1 MKRPTNTAEQL
12 APFVSI
18 AGLLLIWEG
27 AVRIF
32 QVPQFILP
40 APSQVI
46 SAGYHIRNLLL
57 YHTGVTL
64 GEALGGL
71 LLAIAIAFLMALL
84 LHNINWLY
92 GMIYPLLI
100 LSQTI
105 PLVILAILLPLWL
118 GWGIAPKIV
127 IVVLV
132 CFFPIVINLLNGLD
146 EVDPDQL
153 SLFHSMGASPLATFF
168 MVKMPAA
175 LPAFFT
181 GIRISATYSLMA
193 AVISEWVGAQRGLG
207 YFMTIKQKAF
217 AIDEVLAAVLVI
229 CLLSY
234 LLVKCTDGLEYWLV
248 PWNRPNLPEEEWN

>member
-1 MKRPTNTAEQL
+1 MKKSARTVEQL
-12 APFVSI
+12 APYISVTGF
-18 AGLLLIWEG
+18 LLFWEA
-27 AVRIF
+27 AVRFF
-32 QVPQFILP
+32 QVPAYILP
-40 APSQVI
+40 APSQVL
-46 SAGYHIRNLLL
+46 SAGYQIRNLLL

-71 LLAIAIAFLMALL
+71 LLAIAVAFLMALL

-92 GMIYPLLI
+92 SAIYPLLI

-118 GWGIAPKIV
+118 GWGITPKIV

-153 SLFHSMGASPLATFF
+153 SLFYSMGASPLATFF
-168 MVKMPAA
+168 MVKLPAA
-175 LPAFFT
+175 LPSFFT

>member
-57 YHTGVTL
+57 YHTGVTM

>member
-1 MKRPTNTAEQL
+1 
-12 APFVSI
+12 
-18 AGLLLIWEG
+18 
-27 AVRIF
+27 
-32 QVPQFILP
+32 
-40 APSQVI
+40 
-46 SAGYHIRNLLL
+46 
-57 YHTGVTL
+57 
-64 GEALGGL
+64 
-71 LLAIAIAFLMALL
+71 
-84 LHNINWLY
+84 
-92 GMIYPLLI
+92 
-100 LSQTI
+100 
-105 PLVILAILLPLWL
+105 
-118 GWGIAPKIV
+118 
-127 IVVLV
+127 
-132 CFFPIVINLLNGLD
+132 
-146 EVDPDQL
+146 
-153 SLFHSMGASPLATFF
+153 MGASPLATFF

>member
-181 GIRISATYSLMA
+181 GIPISATYSLMA

>member
-1 MKRPTNTAEQL
+1 MKKSTSTAEQI
-12 APFVSI
+12 APLLSI
-18 AGLLLIWEG
+18 TGLLLIWEA

-32 QVPQFILP
+32 QVPDFILP
-40 APSQVI
+40 APSQVL
-46 SAGYHIRNLLL
+46 SAGYHIKNLLL

-71 LLAIAIAFLMALL
+71 LLAIATAFVMAML
-84 LHNINWLY
+84 LHSLDWLY

-146 EVDPDQL
+146 GVDPDQL
-153 SLFHSMGASPLATFF
+153 SLFYSMGASTLSTFF
-168 MVKMPAA
+168 MVKIPAA
-175 LPAFFT
+175 LPSFFT
-181 GIRISATYSLMA
+181 GVRISATYSLMA

-217 AIDEVLAAVLVI
+217 AIDEVLAAVLII
-229 CLLSY
+229 CLISY
-234 LLVKCTDGLEYWLV
+234 LLVKCTDWLEYWLV
-248 PWNRPNLPEEEWN
+248 PWNRENLPEEEGI

>member
-105 PLVILAILLPLWL
+105 P
-118 GWGIAPKIV
+118 
-127 IVVLV
+127 
-132 CFFPIVINLLNGLD
+132 
-146 EVDPDQL
+146 
-153 SLFHSMGASPLATFF
+153 
-168 MVKMPAA
+168 
-175 LPAFFT
+175 
-181 GIRISATYSLMA
+181 
-193 AVISEWVGAQRGLG
+193 
-207 YFMTIKQKAF
+207 
-217 AIDEVLAAVLVI
+217 
-229 CLLSY
+229 
-234 LLVKCTDGLEYWLV
+234 
-248 PWNRPNLPEEEWN
+248 